1 MVKLLSL
8 FLIVDTFNR
17 SLSARAEKIREKS
30 WQINLFM
37 LREILYGET
46 YDKSPNGN
54 SKIRERGGEGNL
66 PKRIVR
72 KSAKL
77 RPGEAQLGSGF
88 RSDWYLP
95 KLYKQHGVPAE
106 VLGHLPC

>member
-1 MVKLLSL
+1 MKMKREQRFVNL
-8 FLIVDTFNR
+8 F
-17 SLSARAEKIREKS
+17 ARQS
-30 WQINLFM
+30 VWQMNLFM

-46 YDKSPNGN
+46 YDKSPNGY
-54 SKIRERGGEGNL
+54 SKIRERGGGEGNL
-66 PKRIVR
+66 PKSIVR

-95 KLYKQHGVPAE
+95 KLYNQHGVPAE
-106 VLGHLPC
+106 VLGCLPC